1 MKFFELR
8 DSFGSGVVV
17 SKNLIPIGLQGTLYD
32 SLEYWEMIVKPLK
45 IRKSSLEKFGL
56 MSSFLAFMALGV
68 KF

>member
-45 IRKSSLEKFGL
+45 IRKSKF
-56 MSSFLAFMALGV
+56 
-68 KF
+68 